1 VEGSPQL
8 LYLTSS
14 SKNIPSCNARSM
26 SPLNHPNHMDARSP
40 VRLAWMLHLLCAP
53 SSISVS
59 HIRWRLN
66 LGQKFEGAV
75 ANAGY
80 SNDASR
86 NIAENMIMKN
96 DRSDE
101 DVDLWQ

>member
-1 VEGSPQL
+1 L

-14 SKNIPSCNARSM
+14 SKNIPSCNSRSM
-26 SPLNHPNHMDARSP
+26 SQLNHPNHMDARSP
-40 VRLAWMLHLLCAP
+40 FQLTCILYLLCAP

-66 LGQKFEGAV
+66 LGQKFEGTV

-80 SNDASR
+80 SNYPSR

-96 DRSDE
+96 DGSDE
-101 DVDLWQ
+101 DVDL